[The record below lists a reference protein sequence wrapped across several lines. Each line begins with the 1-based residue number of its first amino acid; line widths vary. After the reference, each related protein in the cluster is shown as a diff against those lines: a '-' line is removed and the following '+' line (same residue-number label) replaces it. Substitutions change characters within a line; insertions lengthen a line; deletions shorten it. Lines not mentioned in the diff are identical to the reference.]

1 MNKLLSG
8 RRILVVEDEMLIVLM
23 IEDML
28 ADLGCESITAAA
40 TVDQALA
47 LIGGQVFDA
56 AMLDVNL
63 KGNNSRPV
71 ADALAA
77 RGVPFIFSTG
87 NGGHHT
93 MDGYEDRA
101 ILRKPF
107 IYEDLAAIFAG
118 LFPR

>member
-8 RRILVVEDEMLIVLM
+8 RRILVVEDEMLILMM
-23 IEDML
+23 IESML
-28 ADLGCESITAAA
+28 ADLGCESIIAAA
-40 TVDQALA
+40 TIAEALA
-47 LIGGQVFDA
+47 LIEGQVFDA

-63 KGNNSRPV
+63 KGDNSRPV

-77 RGVPFIFSTG
+77 RGVPFFFSTG

-93 MDGYEDRA
+93 MAGYEDRA

-107 IYEDLAAIFAG
+107 MFEDLTA
-118 LFPR
+118 LFKNLLAC

>member
-1 MNKLLSG
+1 
-8 RRILVVEDEMLIVLM
+8 MLIVLM

-77 RGVPFIFSTG
+77 RGVPFFFSTG
-87 NGGHHT
+87 NGGHHM
-93 MDGYEDRA
+93 MDGYGDRP
-101 ILRKPF
+101 ILKKPF
-107 IYEDLAAIFAG
+107 MYEDLGNIITG
-118 LFPR
+118 LLTS